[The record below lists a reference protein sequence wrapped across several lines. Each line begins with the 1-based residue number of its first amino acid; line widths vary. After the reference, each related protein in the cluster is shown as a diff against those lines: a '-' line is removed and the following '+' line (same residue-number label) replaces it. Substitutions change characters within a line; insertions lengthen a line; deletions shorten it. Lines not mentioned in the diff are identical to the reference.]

1 MTTQVQ
7 FVDLRAQHEE
17 IRAEIEAEF
26 AEIIDRSSFIGGSVV
41 ASFEREFAS
50 YLGVSEVVGVA
61 NGTDALWLALTAL
74 GIGKGDGVVTV
85 PNTFIATVEAITRT
99 GAQPIF
105 VDVDLDTATM
115 DLAALRRMLEG
126 DCRREDNGGVV
137 HLKTGLHVA
146 AALPVHLYGLPVD
159 IETLSDIASRFG
171 ISVVEDAC
179 QAHGAEYRVGG
190 QWKRAGSTG
199 AAAGF
204 SFYPAKNLG
213 AMGDGGA
220 VATNDAELAAKIRH
234 LRDHGQSER
243 YIHVTA
249 NGWNSR
255 LDSLQAAVLRVKLAR
270 LERWNAKRREAAAQ
284 YRDALSGLPLK
295 LPVEPQY
302 ARHVYHLFVARSEAR
317 DRLREGLSAK
327 GIGTGLHYPI
337 PLHLQQA
344 YRHLGLGPGSF
355 PNAER
360 SAATGLSL
368 PMHQS
373 LTRAQIDQVAAACR
387 EILVVAPS

>member
-1 MTTQVQ
+1 
-7 FVDLRAQHEE
+7 
-17 IRAEIEAEF
+17 
-26 AEIIDRSSFIGGSVV
+26 
-41 ASFEREFAS
+41 
-50 YLGVSEVVGVA
+50 
-61 NGTDALWLALTAL
+61 
-74 GIGKGDGVVTV
+74 
-85 PNTFIATVEAITRT
+85 
-99 GAQPIF
+99 
-105 VDVDLDTATM
+105 
-115 DLAALRRMLEG
+115 
-126 DCRREDNGGVV
+126 
-137 HLKTGLHVA
+137 
-146 AALPVHLYGLPVD
+146 
-159 IETLSDIASRFG
+159 
-171 ISVVEDAC
+171 
-179 QAHGAEYRVGG
+179 
-190 QWKRAGSTG
+190 
-199 AAAGF
+199 
-204 SFYPAKNLG
+204 
-213 AMGDGGA
+213 MGDGGA